1 LAALFVFAF
10 VFWAAVGDG
19 LWVVGGGL
27 WMGSLCIRSPRDLP
41 EGLDLG
47 QGGCGG
53 IVLPPP
59 PLLSHCLAA
68 LCLREISFT
77 KLASVSVSF
86 AFALRGACAKKN
98 EGK

>member
-1 LAALFVFAF
+1 MGCG
-10 VFWAAVGDG
+10 WWAVGCG
-19 LWVVGGGL
+19 WA
-27 WMGSLCIRSPRDLP
+27 LCASARRVTCPRDWIW
-41 EGLDLG
+41 GRAGSGD
-47 QGGCGG
+47 
-53 IVLPPP
+53 VLPPP

>member
-53 IVLPPP
+53 MSCRRLPFYHIVW
-59 PLLSHCLAA
+59 PLC
-68 LCLREISFT
+68 
-77 KLASVSVSF
+77 
-86 AFALRGACAKKN
+86 ACAKFHSQN
-98 EGK
+98 LPL